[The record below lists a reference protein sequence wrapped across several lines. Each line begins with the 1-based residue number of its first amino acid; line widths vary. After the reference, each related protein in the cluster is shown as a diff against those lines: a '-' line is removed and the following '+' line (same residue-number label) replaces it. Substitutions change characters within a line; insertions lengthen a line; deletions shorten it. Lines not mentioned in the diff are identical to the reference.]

1 MEPGLAVTLGFVLGI
16 RHAADADH
24 VAAVSSMVS
33 GDRSILRSTFLGVLW
48 GFGHMATLLL
58 AGFLILVLKLEVPA
72 GMAVILEMTVGIAL
86 VLLGIS
92 IIREFW
98 VRKAHIH
105 RHGHGPYSHL
115 HLHSH
120 LVARGWHGHALA
132 TEYRSFAMGLV
143 QGLAGS
149 AALTLLVLTSMASVS
164 HGLLF
169 TLVFGLGSILGM
181 LLLSTAMGLPF
192 SLTANREGLNAKMR
206 FTAGLLSIGVGGSII
221 LSILSTSPIF

>member
-24 VAAVSSMVS
+24 VAAVSSIVS

-72 GMAVILEMTVGIAL
+72 GMAVILEMAVGIAL
-86 VLLGIS
+86 VLLGMS
-92 IIREFW
+92 IIKEFW
-98 VRKAHIH
+98 VRKAHVH
-105 RHGHGPYSHL
+105 RHGHGPYTHL

-120 LVARGWHGHALA
+120 LDARRGHGHALA
-132 TEYRSFAMGLV
+132 MEYRSFAMGLV

-149 AALTLLVLTSMASVS
+149 AALTLLFLTSMASVS

-221 LSILSTSPIF
+221 LSILSISPIF

>member
-24 VAAVSSMVS
+24 VAAVSSIVS

-72 GMAVILEMTVGIAL
+72 GMAVILEMAVGIAL
-86 VLLGIS
+86 VLLGVS
-92 IIREFW
+92 VIREFW
-98 VRKAHIH
+98 VRKAHVH
-105 RHGHGPYSHL
+105 RHGHGPYTHL

-120 LVARGWHGHALA
+120 LRDARGWHGHALA
-132 TEYRSFAMGLV
+132 
-143 QGLAGS
+143 GS
-149 AALTLLVLTSMASVS
+149 AALTLLFLTSMASVS

-221 LSILSTSPIF
+221 LSILSISPIF